1 MPFDRRPASPVTT
14 VELSSFDFD
23 AKKLTSTPECPKVLL
38 STMENILL
46 KNAPKDASVRETR
59 NTTLVDYNGK
69 RMTISAWKFNTADCP
84 MPAFKK
90 LLREGYDVA
99 VVLAVH
105 FFENGKF
112 TSAVS
117 KFANM
122 KLAIG
127 LVGKYLVVR
136 DDKMTDIANQVRA
149 QYGSGPETS
158 DTKIGYFA
166 SRYARILADN
176 IAQAEYDF
184 FNPDDELK
192 DAAIEILKNFDD
204 TFKISSETAHS
215 FRANIAL
222 KDYFVDI
229 KLNYGRSGDCTLTF
243 TIPHKYDETDRVYGA
258 RYADTTKSYTVK
270 SVDDLEA
277 IDLHALMKYLYD
289 NRNGTCIYQGSLGT

>member
-1 MPFDRRPASPVTT
+1 MPFDRRPALPVKT

-23 AKKLTSTPECPKVLL
+23 AKKLTSKPECPKVLL
-38 STMENILL
+38 SVMENILL
-46 KNAPKDASVRETR
+46 KNAPEDASVRETR

-90 LLREGYDVA
+90 LLREGYDVS

-112 TSAVS
+112 TPKVS

-127 LVGKYLVVR
+127 FVGKYLVR
-136 DDKMTDIANQVRA
+136 DDKVSSIANKVRT
-149 QYGSGPETS
+149 QYGAGPETS
-158 DTKIGYFA
+158 DTNIGYFA
-166 SRYARILADN
+166 SRYARDLANN
-176 IAQAEYDF
+176 IAQTEYDF

-215 FRANIAL
+215 FKASVAL

-229 KLNYGRSGDCTLTF
+229 KFNNDRSGDCTLTF
-243 TIPHKYDETDRVYGA
+243 TIPHKYTETDRVYGA
-258 RYADTTKSYTVK
+258 RYADTTKTYTVK

-289 NRNGTCIYQGSLGT
+289 NRFGTNIYQGSLGT

>member
-1 MPFDRRPASPVTT
+1 MPFDRKPVSPVTT

-23 AKKLTSTPECPKVLL
+23 AKRLTSVPECPKVLL
-38 STMENILL
+38 SEMENILL
-46 KNAPKDASVRETR
+46 KNVPKDAAVRESR

-90 LLREGYDVA
+90 LLREGYDVV

-112 TSAVS
+112 TSTVS

-127 LVGKYLVVR
+127 LVGELLKV
-136 DDKMTDIANQVRA
+136 KSSMIADIANQVRA
-149 QYGSGPETS
+149 KYGYGPETS
-158 DTKIGYFA
+158 DTKIEYFA
-166 SRYARILADN
+166 SRYARVLADN
-176 IAQAEYDF
+176 IAKAAYDF

-192 DAAIEILKNFDD
+192 DAAIETLKNFDS
-204 TFKISSETAHS
+204 TFKIIRETAHS

-229 KLNYGRSGDCTLTF
+229 KLNYSRSGDCTLTF
-243 TIPHKYDETDRVYGA
+243 TIHHQYDETDRVYGA
-258 RYADTTKSYTVK
+258 QYADTTKSYIIK

-289 NRNGTCIYQGSLGT
+289 NRNGVCIYQGSLGT